1 MSAIGERVEVL
12 KEVTVKKGKIK
23 KKHLCFGTIKNF
35 YTVGFCDDELIYEIV
50 TDDGKSIEADESLI
64 KPLKK
69 VA

>member
-1 MSAIGERVEVL
+1 MSNIGERVEVL
-12 KEVTVKKGKIK
+12 KEVKVKKGKIK
-23 KKHLCFGTIKNF
+23 KKHLCFGTIQNF

-50 TDDGKSIEADESLI
+50 SDDGKSIEADESLI